1 MEEYFKQFRKGI
13 IGINQIIQS
22 PFSNEL
28 KLLYADWTASG
39 RMYSP
44 IEEHLKENIY
54 PFVANT
60 HTETNSTGKAMT
72 EAYHQALHIIKK
84 HVNASSEDLII
95 SSYSGMTGV
104 VNKFQRI
111 LGLRLHEKFKDQIN
125 LTESERPVVFIT
137 HMEHHS
143 NQTSWLETIAD
154 VEIIQPDSNGLVDL
168 EYFQL
173 LLDKY
178 KSRKVKFAAVTS
190 CSNVTGIFTPYH
202 KIAAMIHAA
211 GGYCFVDFACSA
223 PYVEINMHPIEP
235 DEYLDAIYFSA

>member
-72 EAYHQALHIIKK
+72 EAYHQAL
-84 HVNASSEDLII
+84 L
-95 SSYSGMTGV
+95 
-104 VNKFQRI
+104 F
-111 LGLRLHEKFKDQIN
+111 LH
-125 LTESERPVVFIT
+125 
-137 HMEHHS
+137 
-143 NQTSWLETIAD
+143 
-154 VEIIQPDSNGLVDL
+154 
-168 EYFQL
+168 
-173 LLDKY
+173 
-178 KSRKVKFAAVTS
+178 
-190 CSNVTGIFTPYH
+190 TP
-202 KIAAMIHAA
+202 
-211 GGYCFVDFACSA
+211 G
-223 PYVEINMHPIEP
+223 
-235 DEYLDAIYFSA
+235 